1 MTDAA
6 LEGVTVLDLSDGVS
20 GGYCTKVLRDL
31 GARVVKIEAPGVGD
45 STRRSGPFLDGVPS
59 IETSA
64 PFLYL
69 TAGKESVA
77 VDIASTEGRD
87 VVLKLARTADVV
99 VESSKPGRM
108 ADLGL
113 SYNRLEQVNRALIMA
128 SIAYFGQS
136 GPYSDYEGSELVAY
150 AVSGYM
156 YLTGDEDREP
166 MKAGGTQAE
175 YQAGLAAAMAIVA
188 ALTYR
193 DFTGEG
199 QHIDLSTVEAAS
211 STLDGVTVYS
221 MVEHKGE
228 TPTRAGTRLITR
240 EPHAPYPSALL
251 PAQDGW
257 VHVHYSPS
265 NPEGLAWLTANP
277 RLEDPEVMGAMRGH
291 ADEIDALLVDWLKD
305 HDREEVQTLAQEIRV
320 PFTMVQSVPEVLED
334 PQNTARGFF
343 IDTEHPEAGTL
354 QYPTSPFRQPEI
366 PWSPGR
372 APLLGEHTRE
382 VLVNELGSN
391 DDELRGLV
399 DSGVVEAK

>member
-45 STRRSGPFLDGVPS
+45 STRSVGPFLDGVPS

-64 PFLYL
+64 SFLYL
-69 TAGKESVA
+69 NAGKESVA
-77 VDIASTEGRD
+77 LDIASAEGRD
-87 VVLKLARTADVV
+87 AMLKLARSADVV
-99 VESSKPGRM
+99 VESAKPGRM

-113 SYNRLEQVNRALIMA
+113 GYNRLEQVNPALVMA
-128 SIAYFGQS
+128 SIAYFGQN

-166 MKAGGTQAE
+166 MKAGGAQAE
-175 YQAGLAAAMAIVA
+175 YQAGLAAAMAVLA

-211 STLDGVTVYS
+211 STLDGVAFYTAF
-221 MVEHKGE
+221 EHRGE
-228 TPTRAGTRLITR
+228 TPKRAGTRLITR
-240 EPHAPYPSALL
+240 EPRAPYPSALL
-251 PAQDGW
+251 PCKDGW

-277 RLEDPEVMGAMRGH
+277 RLEEPEVMGAMRGH
-291 ADEIDALLVDWLKD
+291 ADEIDELLVDWLKD

-343 IDTEHPEAGTL
+343 IETEHPEAGTL

-372 APLLGEHTRE
+372 APLLGEHTRQ
-382 VLVNELGSN
+382 VLVGELGLS
-391 DDELRGLV
+391 DDEVRGLTK
-399 DSGVVEAK
+399 SGAIQAR